1 MKKLLSILL
10 TAVITISSLPVSVF
24 AATFNDVSS
33 EHWAYDYI
41 EEMADRNVLSG
52 YPNGSFCPENNVSR
66 AEFSKILVTT
76 ILDYTGLSLKNL
88 QDDEIDIPFS
98 DMKETDWFSPY
109 VAYVY
114 ENNFLEGYSDN
125 SFKPNQSATRED
137 VATALSKLFAYSTL
151 EFDGGISLVLTYGE
165 EITEKDMDII
175 SSILCSRLTSSGVHN
190 ITTYTDIANKQITLE
205 IPYKDENYL
214 PVLLTKGEF
223 KITDADN
230 NTVLSEECIKDAS
243 YQYGKLS
250 ANDNMMKYYV
260 SVDLNDIGKQKFYD
274 ATKNATNNKD
284 SNKNYLNIMLDDV
297 ILSSPKVHEAIQ
309 SDSFVIE
316 NNLSEEE
323 SQRIACCLKSGALPC
338 NYKTEYH
345 KIVEPNSKLLS
356 NMFYDSNDISTYKQ
370 KYVYAAALK
379 GIISGYND
387 GSFKGKESITRAEVA
402 TMIYR
407 AIQYNNITATPE
419 PMDNMANNTIYETS
433 IPKPTKTPK
442 PTATPKPTKTS
453 EPEPTEEPE
462 RPYIVDTITKA
473 NILGGSW
480 GMQEDNDGNFYY
492 YDTNKNKVYQLDVN
506 SEDVDEIFDVSD
518 LELRF
523 DDRFD
528 YEVGEDEVYE
538 SNDPKNP
545 DNIVEH
551 YKDFEVSDFYYNK
564 SNNKMVLKGTF
575 KTLTD
580 WYGLKGEDKS
590 VEHEVYIDITNVD
603 PVICEEDVLD
613 GLVMPSKDL
622 QTYSYEVIDGNN
634 KYKFCNEVDTQSV
647 DVRYDMITVKYI
659 PDTSQLLKYN
669 YNTRE
674 WESIRNG
681 MKGTYVGLK
690 NKVLYLWDANSG
702 DIITCALNTKLN
714 KLSLNTNE
722 DVEVFDFKEMPTN
735 GERQG
740 SHYGVYN
747 SVYNQIFI
755 NDNENI
761 IFYDEDENAIRIIK
775 ER

>member
-10 TAVITISSLPVSVF
+10 TAVITISLLPAMVSL
-24 AATFNDVSS
+24 AFNDN
-33 EHWAYDYI
+33 YI
-41 EEMADRNVLSG
+41 
-52 YPNGSFCPENNVSR
+52 NVSGR
-66 AEFSKILVTT
+66 TISDVANSCGMEVEEFLETFDLP
-76 ILDYTGLSLKNL
+76 LDMPANTPES
-88 QDDEIDIPFS
+88 
-98 DMKETDWFSPY
+98 
-109 VAYVY
+109 VAYY
-114 ENNFLEGYSDN
+114 NLPCYKMAEMYGTSFDEFKELLQFDN
-125 SFKPNQSATRED
+125 SVTEQTPWGEAEDTIKLGVYVGDGLEEFKKEYGLGNNINENTLFKD
-137 VATALSKLFAYSTL
+137 VRNIIDEKERLSRIASEQT
-151 EFDGGISLVLTYGE
+151 
-165 EITEKDMDII
+165 
-175 SSILCSRLTSSGVHN
+175 SSIL
-190 ITTYTDIANKQITLE
+190 
-205 IPYKDENYL
+205 
-214 PVLLTKGEF
+214 
-223 KITDADN
+223 
-230 NTVLSEECIKDAS
+230 
-243 YQYGKLS
+243 
-250 ANDNMMKYYV
+250 NDNY
-260 SVDLNDIGKQKFYD
+260 SQKFYD
-274 ATKNATNNKD
+274 VPSSHWAYSQISEMSKRGVINGYPDGNFYPNNTVTRAEFAKIMTVTAGIDIYDYSQNFKDTKSDAWYTPYVNAAKVYLSGYSTPNG
-284 SNKNYLNIMLDDV
+284 NYYY
-297 ILSSPKVHEAIQ
+297 PEQ
-309 SDSFVIE
+309 
-316 NNLSEEE
+316 
-323 SQRIACCLKSGALPC
+323 
-338 NYKTEYH
+338 
-345 KIVEPNSKLLS
+345 
-356 NMFYDSNDISTYKQ
+356 
-370 KYVYAAALK
+370 AALREDIAVALVKLK
-379 GIISGYND
+379 GYSTAGADESILTTMFTDVSSISQDARKYIAVAIDRGLVSGYD
-387 GSFKGKESITRAEVA
+387 DRTFRGQATITRAEA
-402 TMIYR
+402 TAMLWR
-407 AIQYNNITATPE
+407 AYQYGNDNKLFDIPDWIDGDNSNDTSNTVSTPK
-419 PMDNMANNTIYETS
+419 PIET
-433 IPKPTKTPK
+433 PKPTKTPK
-442 PTATPKPTKTS
+442 PTPTLKPTATP

-462 RPYIVDTITKA
+462 RPYVVDTLTKA

-506 SEDVDEIFDVSD
+506 SEDVYEIFDVSD

-545 DNIVEH
+545 NNIVEH

-564 SNNKMVLKGTF
+564 SNDKMVLKGTF

-580 WYGLKGEDKS
+580 WYGLEGEDKS